1 MRRYNRQMIVCKSFE
16 FIDRRFFYGKLNLHG
31 STWFGDDKDNHT
43 FTHSWG
49 WETNDE
55 FYQRSMRK

>member
-1 MRRYNRQMIVCKSFE
+1 MILCKSFE

-31 STWFGDDKDNHT
+31 STWFGDDKDDHT